1 MSDSPSLARAK
12 NVALRY
18 LAARARSEAQVRDR
32 LRRAELGLEADA
44 AVAWLV
50 GLGYLD
56 DVAYARSRAIALGA
70 GSRAS
75 SSAAASPR
83 TPWRGR
89 SGFETTR
96 LRERAPGV
104 ILPAPCAA
112 QPSPPPSSSPSPRAR
127 STSR

>member
-56 DVAYARSRAIALGA
+56 DVAYARSRARALGGA
-70 GSRAS
+70 GEAEATLCRALAEKRAGRAGVAALDDRARRRLARFLLGRGFS
-75 SSAAASPR
+75 PDAVAGTLGLRDDAAA
-83 TPWRGR
+83 
-89 SGFETTR
+89 
-96 LRERAPGV
+96 
-104 ILPAPCAA
+104 
-112 QPSPPPSSSPSPRAR
+112 
-127 STSR
+127 